1 LLLVYK
7 LMRSIK
13 LLIHIIP
20 LLFFTFFTS
29 CQSIAKNVNIEL
41 GNSMDFKL
49 YNLKDD
55 PAQKNDL
62 SNIEDKKLKEI
73 INGFVKIRGK
83 EFTNIKNLVLE

>member
-1 LLLVYK
+1 
-7 LMRSIK
+7 
-13 LLIHIIP
+13 
-20 LLFFTFFTS
+20 
-29 CQSIAKNVNIEL
+29 
-41 GNSMDFKL
+41 MDFKL